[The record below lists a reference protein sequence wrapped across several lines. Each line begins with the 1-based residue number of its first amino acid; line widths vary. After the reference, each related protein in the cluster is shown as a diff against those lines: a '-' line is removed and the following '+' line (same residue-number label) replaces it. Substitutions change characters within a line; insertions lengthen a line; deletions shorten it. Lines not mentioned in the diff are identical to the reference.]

1 MNKKNIIT
9 AVKEMFTSVNDT
21 VTETF
26 VDVKTA
32 DGLILRMDDIAPEMK
47 IQEVTEDGLAELEN
61 GEYVLEDGI
70 TLVVED
76 GLIKEILEATQ
87 EDMEE
92 TVEEIVTEEMSEEV
106 IEETIEETEF
116 AEVTD
121 EEVPTEPVTPET
133 EEEGEYVSVEVF
145 AAHMDEVKSMFDEL
159 KAEIEA
165 LKSDK
170 AVAMSELE
178 GVKEAFSAFKGEPS
192 AKPLNKTYDF
202 STLSKDDKLKAL
214 RR

>member
-32 DGLILRMDDIAPEMK
+32 DGLILRMDDLAPEMK

-92 TVEEIVTEEMSEEV
+92 TVEDIVTEEMSEEV
-106 IEETIEETEF
+106 IEETEF

-121 EEVPTEPVTPET
+121 EEVPTESVTPET

-145 AAHMDEVKSMFDEL
+145 AAHMNEVKSMFDEL
-159 KAEIEA
+159 KAEIET